1 MKNDILRAYA
11 EWHDREGCFAVFLAR
26 EDEDGQEALDSAAP
40 MRQFPQCIGTYEADP
55 VEARLAW
62 AASIHC
68 PKDLAGCG
76 AQDAFLRF
84 AKEAQAKRVASRANK
99 ELADLRKGKP
109 VLEGTGAQIV
119 YMMAGGKGKI
129 GFAIDR
135 LRGKIAGT

>member
-26 EDEDGQEALDSAAP
+26 EDEDGHEDVDHSTPL
-40 MRQFPQCIGTYEADP
+40 RQFGHCIGVTGADP

-76 AQDAFLRF
+76 AQDVFLRF

-99 ELADLRKGKP
+99 ELAAYRKGKP

-129 GFAIDR
+129 GFSIER

>member
-26 EDEDGQEALDSAAP
+26 EGEDGDEDIDHSTPL
-40 MRQFPQCIGTYEADP
+40 RQFGHCIGVTGADP

-68 PKDLAGCG
+68 PKDLAGTA

-84 AKEAQAKRVASRANK
+84 AKEPQAKRVAARANK

-109 VLEGTGAQIV
+109 VLEGVGAQIA
-119 YMMAGGKGKI
+119 YITAGGKGKI
-129 GFAIDR
+129 GFDIER
-135 LRGKIAGT
+135 LRGKIAGA